1 MAVPMSPA
9 QVLRKRK
16 AIFFHQTQKDGVMFQ
31 GQDLRE
37 FWVRAEERNNET
49 AEKYKKMGL
58 AEYAAIESYKRQ
70 YY

>member
-1 MAVPMSPA
+1 MSPA

-37 FWVRAEERNNET
+37 FCP
-49 AEKYKKMGL
+49 
-58 AEYAAIESYKRQ
+58 
-70 YY
+70 

>member
-31 GQDLRE
+31 GHDLRE
-37 FWVRAEERNNET
+37 FWVRARKGTMKQQKN
-49 AEKYKKMGL
+49 
-58 AEYAAIESYKRQ
+58 IKRWG
-70 YY
+70 